1 MTIEQ
6 QILRD
11 LSAGRSTASSIGLR
25 LKVSEE
31 AITVILKRLEAT
43 RHVASKPLITGP
55 RPLLVYQLASP

>member
-11 LSAGRSTASSIGLR
+11 LSISRSTASAIGLR
-25 LKVSEE
+25 LKVAEE
-31 AITVILKRLEAT
+31 AIETILHRMEQAG
-43 RHVASKPLITGP
+43 HVASKPLITGP